1 MDPAQPLVLT
11 KEEHALLGEL
21 IEIIGL
27 IEHMMAESAARFD
40 GAASQKILKQ
50 ATGKS
55 QATIWANTIRN
66 HVKDPKIARL
76 IPISEKEIED
86 VAEERNDF
94 IHTLFT
100 GDYAAPGYMEPGYQT
115 TSATRSRT
123 GLKRPVS
130 DLHGIRDRA
139 AELSCLIAKIVNAIM

>member
-1 MDPAQPLVLT
+1 MDPAQPLVHT

-55 QATIWANTIRN
+55 QATI
-66 HVKDPKIARL
+66 
-76 IPISEKEIED
+76 
-86 VAEERNDF
+86 F
-94 IHTLFT
+94 
-100 GDYAAPGYMEPGYQT
+100 
-115 TSATRSRT
+115 
-123 GLKRPVS
+123 GLMR
-130 DLHGIRDRA
+130 
-139 AELSCLIAKIVNAIM
+139 